1 MLKWKTESDDI
12 FVLEFD
18 RTISPDDEKRAI
30 AWAKKHGL
38 KFIAKRLKKS
48 ALTACTEII
57 FQKIK

>member
-1 MLKWKTESDDI
+1 MLKWKAEQDDI

-18 RTISPDDEKRAI
+18 QTISPDDEKRAI

-38 KFIAKRLKKS
+38 KFLVKRLKKS
-48 ALTACTEII
+48 AFTAQTELI